1 MVANKKRRPF
11 CNSMEPMMRLLARA
25 HTVRMPRLV
34 VTIRLERQREQAEI
48 TTQTQQRDL
57 TILTLLPLP
66 ICMILLP
73 RREGQLIPM
82 LPLALRL
89 ILPLQRGHM
98 MPALLPHLVPMI
110 LQLQDRLQMLMLL
123 LVRLMLMRPR
133 NRQIP
138 TSLRIHMIPRLAR
151 QGMMLWLLRR
161 DRIKVRTRPQHRSN
175 ACNEEKRSEER
186 RVGKECRS
194 RWSPY

>member
-1 MVANKKRRPF
+1 
-11 CNSMEPMMRLLARA
+11 MRLLARA

-73 RREGQLIPM
+73 QREGQLIPT

-110 LQLQDRLQMLMLL
+110 
-123 LVRLMLMRPR
+123 
-133 NRQIP
+133 
-138 TSLRIHMIPRLAR
+138 PRLAR
-151 QGMMLWLLRR
+151 QGMMLWLLLR
-161 DRIKVRTRPQHRSN
+161 DRSKVRASPQHRSN
-175 ACNEEKRSEER
+175 ACNEEKLVGR
-186 RVGKECRS
+186 RQDRNVGAQFIAPAWGVDLSQRAQ
-194 RWSPY
+194 